1 MFTIRDYQDAD
12 ERQWLL
18 CRLLSFYDSDYY
30 DDVKTSKTQ
39 FPNPHLAFVAEDGGQ
54 VIGILD
60 VEITGTAATID
71 SIAVHPSGRRLGV
84 ASALLQHALARMPEE
99 VKTLDAWTRETV
111 SANRWYQQ
119 AGFRENYRYLHVYL
133 DPDDP
138 RDGYETPPDMSAL
151 QGAFLHSS
159 IENEA
164 AVRSRYKRV
173 YACRQYLMD
182 L

>member
-1 MFTIRDYQDAD
+1 MFTIRNYQEAD
-12 ERQWLL
+12 ERGWLI

-39 FPNPHLAFVAEDGGQ
+39 FSNPHLAFVAEDGGRI
-54 VIGILD
+54 IGLID
-60 VEITGTAATID
+60 VEIDGAAATVD
-71 SIAVHPSGRRLGV
+71 SIAVHPSGQHLGV
-84 ASALLQHALARMPEE
+84 ASALLQHVLDRMPAD

-119 AGFRENYRYLHVYL
+119 SGFRENFRYLHVYL
-133 DPDDP
+133 DSEDP
-138 RDGYETPPDMSAL
+138 GEGFITPPAFSPL
-151 QGAFLHSS
+151 QSAFLHSS

-164 AVRSRYKRV
+164 EMRSRYKRV
-173 YACRQYLMD
+173 YVCRQYLMD